1 MKVKEIME
9 PVSNNW
15 LKPEQTLFD
24 AICTMRETKWLNNS
38 VNGMV
43 VLEHGINLVGIVS
56 IKDVIRAVLPAYL
69 LSNLG
74 GFSWDGMLQTRA
86 EKART
91 VLVKDI
97 MSTELVTIKP
107 DHLVIECADLM
118 IAKQLQRLPVVDNEG
133 KVQGLVHIRDVYLTV
148 TDYICGK
155 EA

>member
-43 VLEHGINLVGIVS
+43 VLEHGIKLVGIVS

-69 LSNLG
+69 LNNLG

-148 TDYICGK
+148 TNYICGK